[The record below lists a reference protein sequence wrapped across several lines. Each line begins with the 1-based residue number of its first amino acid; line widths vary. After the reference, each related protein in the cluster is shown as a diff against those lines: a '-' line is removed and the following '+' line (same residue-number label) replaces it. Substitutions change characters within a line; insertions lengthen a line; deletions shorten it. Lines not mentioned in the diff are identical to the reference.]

1 MQQNFKLQKENGILI
16 SSFWGEDDNDKVLLR
31 LGRIL
36 VSIAIDMIENDYNLD
51 IRDEIKKYKEDIIKN
66 VSIS

>member
-16 SSFWGEDDNDKVLLR
+16 SSFWGEDDNDKVLLQ

-36 VSIAIDMIENDYNLD
+36 VSIAIDMVETKYNLD
-51 IRDEIKKYKEDIIKN
+51 VRNEIKKYKEDIIKS
-66 VSIS
+66 VSMS

>member
-1 MQQNFKLQKENGILI
+1 MNKNLLN
-16 SSFWGEDDNDKVLLR
+16 KVLLQ

-36 VSIAIDMIENDYNLD
+36 VSIAIDMIENDYDLD
-51 IRDEIKKYKEDIIKN
+51 IRDEIKKYKEDIIKS